1 MEQNPGFQT
10 STWALKFSQVTTKYT
25 DEIGKT
31 RREVG
36 SSSWYGLG
44 PLNCFHSYSSC
55 KTSDLKILLPCS
67 KTLNIIESQKY
78 QTTCWGILR
87 GNLHSAS
94 TETKTN
100 AYITTLNI
108 VSQHGTLIRKSMSRK
123 SKWSIAELAVLHL
136 TDTTTPV
143 AWPLCWMN

>member
-1 MEQNPGFQT
+1 MEQNPGYQT
-10 STWALKFSQVTTKYT
+10 STWAPKFSQVTTKYT

-44 PLNCFHSYSSC
+44 PINCFHSYSSC

-78 QTTCWGILR
+78 QTTCW
-87 GNLHSAS
+87 AS
-94 TETKTN
+94 LEVT
-100 AYITTLNI
+100 YIRCQQKQKQTLISTLNI

-123 SKWSIAELAVLHL
+123 LKWSNAELAVLHL